1 MSEMETPTFGTEEK
15 VYTGRVKWFNNRA
28 GYGFITVNTES
39 EEPEDLFVH
48 HTAINVGSEQYKYL
62 VEGEYINFKKIA
74 SENCD
79 HKFQAGDV
87 RGVHGGQLMCETRN
101 SSRNVRTEK
110 SKEGLTQRPKSASDM
125 RRPRADQRR
134 VFTGE
139 NTDTRVRVRGGGP
152 REEWYLVKRRRG
164 AMDERSRGVPQNR
177 VVMTETNDEES

>member
-1 MSEMETPTFGTEEK
+1 MSEDLATPTFGTEDK

-28 GYGFITVNTES
+28 GYGFITVNNGSDET
-39 EEPEDLFVH
+39 EDLFVH

-79 HKFQAGDV
+79 HKFQAGEV
-87 RGVHGGQLMCETRN
+87 RGVEGGQLMCETRN
-101 SSRNVRTEK
+101 SSRSVRAEK
-110 SKEGLTQRPKSASDM
+110 TKEVSTQRPKSGSDM
-125 RRPRADQRR
+125 RRAPRTNR

-152 REEWYLVKRRRG
+152 RAEWYLVKRRRG
-164 AMDERSRGVPQNR
+164 VMDDRGRAPQNK
-177 VVMTETNDEES
+177 VVTTELVDEEN